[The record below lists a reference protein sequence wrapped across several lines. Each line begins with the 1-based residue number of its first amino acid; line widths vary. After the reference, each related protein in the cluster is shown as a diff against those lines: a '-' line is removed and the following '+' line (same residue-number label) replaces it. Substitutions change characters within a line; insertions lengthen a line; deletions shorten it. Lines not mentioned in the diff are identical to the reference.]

1 MTAECKHKQYNL
13 TVFPA
18 TLEKFLWKGLDN
30 THIEKRLLD
39 LDSVNVTCINRNII
53 FNMQSKKSPDSDT
66 ENSPHTDDK
75 ENVLE

>member
-1 MTAECKHKQYNL
+1 MTAECKHKQYDL

-39 LDSVNVTCINRNII
+39 LDSVNVTCNNRNII
-53 FNMQSKKSPDSDT
+53 VNMQSKKSPDSGA
-66 ENSPHTDDK
+66 ENSPQIDDK